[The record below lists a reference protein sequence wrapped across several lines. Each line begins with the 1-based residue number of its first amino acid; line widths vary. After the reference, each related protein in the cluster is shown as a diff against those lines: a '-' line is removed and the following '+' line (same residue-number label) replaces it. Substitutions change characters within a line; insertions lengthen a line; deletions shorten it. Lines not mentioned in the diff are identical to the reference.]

1 MNAADSGDLEQH
13 QPRLRAKCKSAKR
26 RKRRGFTKGFGL
38 AEAGFKVLE
47 RKESMATS
55 EGTSSRCMRCVIMKS
70 AQCMLLT
77 FLILNGTLLH
87 KIIRAF
93 LKGAAFVIPVQR
105 LPVWKASQIKAKER
119 ESGSRGSTN
128 ACRCVSSVKN
138 SEVKDIV
145 SLSGCLFLAYDSVL
159 AGTRVLPSLAKKRL
173 DCKELRKTKISH
185 EKRAVVKK
193 LKSQRQAQLYAASE
207 WKSKDVR
214 FWRLTRSRQQR
225 RGKSKGLQK
234 VRLQCTLPLLW
245 PQR

>member
-55 EGTSSRCMRCVIMKS
+55 EGTSSRCMRCVIKRSLVMKS

-87 KIIRAF
+87 EIIRAF

-145 SLSGCLFLAYDSVL
+145 SLSGWLFLAYDSVL
-159 AGTRVLPSLAKKRL
+159 AGTCVAESGEEKIRL
-173 DCKELRKTKISH
+173 
-185 EKRAVVKK
+185 
-193 LKSQRQAQLYAASE
+193 
-207 WKSKDVR
+207 
-214 FWRLTRSRQQR
+214 
-225 RGKSKGLQK
+225 
-234 VRLQCTLPLLW
+234 
-245 PQR
+245 